1 MEQHPLM
8 HVPETRGENLD
19 EICSHLIRHLS
30 DTFCVDD
37 TAVEAVSTPSKQP
50 KMGTVHVVVKMCVTL
65 GFSI

>member
-37 TAVEAVSTPSKQP
+37 TAVEVVSTSSK
-50 KMGTVHVVVKMCVTL
+50 
-65 GFSI
+65 